1 MNTRFILSILG
12 LFISPILLFST
23 ITTGSEAIYDND
35 QSQTMAISN
44 LDDTKFVICYS
55 DGGASGSGTC
65 KVGTRSGTSTS
76 YGPSNTFTG
85 ANIYNVKVR
94 HLSSTQF
101 IVAFR
106 NNSGGAKVRL
116 GTVNGTSISYSTSAS
131 VTSVYVDNFGL
142 TPLSSN
148 TFAVAYKDNNNSGR
162 GAVRIGTVSGGS
174 ISLGSIYYF
183 NSGQTNHISI
193 DALDS
198 STIAISYKDDANSNK
213 GTSLIGSI
221 SGTAVTYHSESV
233 FNTGNTEWI
242 NTIALSPTTFAV
254 VYSDLGNGN
263 KGTACIG
270 STNSSYSIS
279 FGSEYVFNS
288 ANTTNLVAAGHGAN
302 NFTMSFSDG
311 GDGNNL
317 NANVGTISGT
327 SIAYGSEVTL
337 NGNVQVPATA
347 AIGLDYF
354 VTIYK
359 DDPNG
364 GKSTAVAAYV
374 PGVLPVELLYFEAKL
389 YASNVALLWETGSES
404 ENRGFTIQR
413 SPDAQSWTDIGF
425 EAGAGSIS
433 YNKSYDWIDRSP
445 LSGNNY
451 YRLIQED
458 YDGTRTYTNI
468 VHLNLGEDNAIKVYP
483 NPLTTTCQLEWKGQ
497 VPVSLILYDLSGKK
511 VQLFGGNSQV
521 LDLSSLDAGVYI
533 LSVQFRAETKK
544 IRLLKN

>member
-198 STIAISYKDDANSNK
+198 STITISYKDDANSNK

>member
-1 MNTRFILSILG
+1 MNTRFMLSILG

-65 KVGTRSGTSTS
+65 KVGTRTGTSTT
-76 YGPSNTFTG
+76 YGPAYTFTG
-85 ANIYNVKVR
+85 SNIYNVKVR
-94 HLSSTQF
+94 NLSATQF
-101 IVAFR
+101 IIAFR

-116 GTVNGTSISYSTSAS
+116 GTVSGTSISYSTSAS
-131 VTSVYVDNFGL
+131 VTSVFVDNFGL
-142 TPLSSN
+142 TPLTSN
-148 TFAVAYKDNNNSGR
+148 SFAVAYKDNNNSGR

-174 ISLGSIYYF
+174 ISMGSIYYF
-183 NSGQTNHISI
+183 NTGQTNHISI
-193 DALDS
+193 DALDA
-198 STIAISYKDDANSNK
+198 STIAISYKDDSNSNK

-221 SGTAVTYHSESV
+221 SGTVVSYHSESV

-242 NTIALSPTTFAV
+242 NTIALTSTSFVV

-263 KGTACIG
+263 KGTACVG
-270 STNSSYSIS
+270 SINSSNAIS
-279 FGSEYVFNS
+279 FGSEYVFNP
-288 ANTTNLVAAGHGAN
+288 ANTTNLVAAGHGTN
-302 NFTMSFSDG
+302 NFTMSYSDG

-327 SIAYGSEVTL
+327 SISYGSEVTL

-374 PGVLPVELLYFEAKL
+374 AGILPVELLYFDARPNEA
-389 YASNVALLWETGSES
+389 NVQLVWETGSES
-404 ENRGFTIQR
+404 ENRGFVIQR
-413 SPDAQSWTDIGF
+413 SSDAQSWNDIGF

-433 YNKSYDWIDRSP
+433 FNKSYEWIDRSP

-458 YDGTRTYTNI
+458 YDGTKTYTNI
-468 VHLNLGEDNAIKVYP
+468 VHLNLGDDNAIKVYP
-483 NPLTTTCQLEWKGQ
+483 NPLTATCQLEWKGQ
-497 VPVSLILYDLSGKK
+497 MPVSLILFDLSGKQ
-511 VQLFGGNSQV
+511 VEQFDGNSQV
-521 LDLSSLDAGVYI
+521 LDLSPLDAGVYI
-533 LSVQFRAETKK
+533 LSVQFRAETKYL
-544 IRLLKN
+544 RLVKN

>member
-1 MNTRFILSILG
+1 MNTRFMLSILG

-65 KVGTRSGTSTS
+65 KVGTRTGTSTT
-76 YGPSNTFTG
+76 YGPAYTFTG
-85 ANIYNVKVR
+85 SNIYNVKVR
-94 HLSSTQF
+94 NLSATQF
-101 IVAFR
+101 IIAFR

-116 GTVNGTSISYSTSAS
+116 GTVSGTSISYSTSAS
-131 VTSVYVDNFGL
+131 VTSVFVDNFGL
-142 TPLSSN
+142 TPLTSN
-148 TFAVAYKDNNNSGR
+148 SFAVAYKDNNNSGR

-174 ISLGSIYYF
+174 ISMGSIYYF
-183 NSGQTNHISI
+183 NTGQTNHISI
-193 DALDS
+193 DALDA
-198 STIAISYKDDANSNK
+198 STIAISYKDDSNSNK

-221 SGTAVTYHSESV
+221 SGTVVSYHSESV

-242 NTIALSPTTFAV
+242 NTIALTSTSFVV

-263 KGTACIG
+263 KGTACVG
-270 STNSSYSIS
+270 SINSSNAIS
-279 FGSEYVFNS
+279 FGSEYVFNP
-288 ANTTNLVAAGHGAN
+288 ANTTNLVAAGHGTN
-302 NFTMSFSDG
+302 NFTMSYSDG

-327 SIAYGSEVTL
+327 SISYGSEVTL

-364 GKSTAVAAYV
+364 CKSTAVAAYV
-374 PGVLPVELLYFEAKL
+374 AGILPVELLYFDARPNEA
-389 YASNVALLWETGSES
+389 NVQLVWETGSES
-404 ENRGFTIQR
+404 ENRGFVIQR
-413 SPDAQSWTDIGF
+413 SSDAQSWNDIGF

-433 YNKSYDWIDRSP
+433 FNKSYEWIDRSP

-458 YDGTRTYTNI
+458 YDGTKTYTNI
-468 VHLNLGEDNAIKVYP
+468 VHLNLGDDNAIKVYP
-483 NPLTTTCQLEWKGQ
+483 NPLTATCQLEWKGQ
-497 VPVSLILYDLSGKK
+497 MPVSLILFDLSGKQ
-511 VQLFGGNSQV
+511 VEQFDGNSQV
-521 LDLSSLDAGVYI
+521 LDLSPLDAGVYI
-533 LSVQFRAETKK
+533 LSVQFRAETKYL
-544 IRLLKN
+544 RLVKN

>member
-76 YGPSNTFTG
+76 YGPANTFTG

-270 STNSSYSIS
+270 SINSSYSIS

-483 NPLTTTCQLEWKGQ
+483 NPLTTTCQLERKGQ

>member
-76 YGPSNTFTG
+76 YGPANTFTG

-270 STNSSYSIS
+270 SINSSYSIS

>member
-1 MNTRFILSILG
+1 MVFLG
-12 LFISPILLFST
+12 LFLSPILLFST

-44 LDDTKFVICYS
+44 LDDSKFVICYS

-76 YGPSNTFTG
+76 YGPANTFTG

-94 HLSSTQF
+94 HLSATQF
-101 IVAFR
+101 VVAFR

-116 GTVNGTSISYSTSAS
+116 GTISGTSISYSTSAS

-142 TPLSSN
+142 TPLSST

-162 GAVRIGTVSGGS
+162 GSVRIGTVSGGS

-193 DALDS
+193 DALDA

-242 NTIALSPTTFAV
+242 NTIALSPTTFVV

-270 STNSSYSIS
+270 SVNSSYSIS
-279 FGSEYVFNS
+279 FGSEEVFNP
-288 ANTTNLVAAGHGAN
+288 ANTTNLVAAGHGSN

-311 GDGNNL
+311 GNGNNL

-327 SIAYGSEVTL
+327 SITYGSEVTL

-374 PGVLPVELLYFEAKL
+374 AGILPVELLYFDARPNEA
-389 YASNVALLWETGSES
+389 NVQLVWETGSES
-404 ENRGFTIQR
+404 ENRGFVIQR
-413 SPDAQSWTDIGF
+413 SFDAKSWTDIGF

-433 YNKSYDWIDRSP
+433 YNTSYEWIDRSP
-445 LSGNNY
+445 LGGNNY

-458 YDGTRTYTNI
+458 YDGSRTYTNI
-468 VHLNLGEDNAIKVYP
+468 VHLNLGDEDAIKVYP
-483 NPLTTTCQLEWKGQ
+483 NPLTATCQLEWKGQ
-497 VPVSLILYDLSGKK
+497 MPVSLILYNLSGKQ
-511 VQLFGGNSQV
+511 VQQFDGNSQE
-521 LDLSSLDAGVYI
+521 LDLSPFDDGVYI
-533 LSVQFRAETKK
+533 LSVQFRAETKI
-544 IRLLKN
+544 IRLVKN

>member
-270 STNSSYSIS
+270 SINSSYSIS

-374 PGVLPVELLYFEAKL
+374 AGVLPVELLYFEAKL

>member
-270 STNSSYSIS
+270 SINSSYSIS

-413 SPDAQSWTDIGF
+413 SPDAQS
-425 EAGAGSIS
+425 
-433 YNKSYDWIDRSP
+433 
-445 LSGNNY
+445 
-451 YRLIQED
+451 
-458 YDGTRTYTNI
+458 
-468 VHLNLGEDNAIKVYP
+468 
-483 NPLTTTCQLEWKGQ
+483 
-497 VPVSLILYDLSGKK
+497 
-511 VQLFGGNSQV
+511 
-521 LDLSSLDAGVYI
+521 
-533 LSVQFRAETKK
+533 
-544 IRLLKN
+544 